1 MTTGSLQNA
10 INVQVPEG
18 FNLQVEFAGAGG
30 QLLINGQSYSVNKDG
45 LVLPSDVANDHQTPN
60 LAQRVLEVG
69 QRLRD
74 GTVVLFVD
82 LDKDEALFL
91 PAKIFGG
98 KAKFDD
104 QNDVVKSVNKDALHG
119 HRDWRRITDDEGETL
134 ADNWAKVTTQ
144 DPEWFWLASPS
155 PFLHYLGRVR
165 CGGDSDWL
173 SISRIHSYPVP
184 VVRSGP
190 ARSLDI

>member
-144 DPEWFWLASPS
+144 DPEWFWLASPYNS
-155 PFLHYLGRVR
+155 YYGRVR
-165 CGGDSDWL
+165 CGGDSDWNGYTRVS
-173 SISRIHSYPVP
+173 SIPVP

>member
-74 GTVVLFVD
+74 GTVVLSVD

-98 KAKFDD
+98 RAAFGKQD
-104 QNDVVKSVNKDALHG
+104 DVVKSVNKDALHG
-119 HRDWRRITDDEGETL
+119 HRDWRRITDDEGKTL
-134 ADNWAKVTTQ
+134 ADNWAKVTKQ

-155 PFLHYLGRVR
+155 SYTSGRVR
-165 CGGDSDWL
+165 CGGFSDWI
-173 SISRIHSYPVP
+173 ISYRINSLPVP